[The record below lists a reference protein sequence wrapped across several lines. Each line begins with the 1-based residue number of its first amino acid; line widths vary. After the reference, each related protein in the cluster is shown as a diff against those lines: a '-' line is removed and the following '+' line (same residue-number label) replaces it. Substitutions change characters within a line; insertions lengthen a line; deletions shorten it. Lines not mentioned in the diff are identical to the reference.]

1 MKDSCVV
8 GTLTLIF
15 GLLSTLQGVSTN
27 EVSHTMNILSCPK
40 GFTCCDNEC
49 CPERKA
55 WDPANDPF
63 RFLVIILLIM
73 VALLFIYGLLL
84 ECFHLWGRVSHM
96 GKCPNCR
103 RDQHDIRTGDHLKT
117 TEPPFTAPLESIYVS
132 SLDSPPPYSQIVL
145 NPTPTELSPPYSLRP
160 EGLAGQMRGDAYATL

>member
-1 MKDSCVV
+1 MKDACAV

-15 GLLSTLQGVSTN
+15 GLISTLQGVSTN
-27 EVSHTMNILSCPK
+27 EDVNTCDSLSCPK

-63 RFLVIILLIM
+63 RFLFIILLIM

-84 ECFHLWGRVSHM
+84 ECF
-96 GKCPNCR
+96 CPNCR
-103 RDQHDIRTGDHLKT
+103 RDEYDIRTGDHLKT
-117 TEPPFTAPLESIYVS
+117 TEPPFTAPLESIYVR

-160 EGLAGQMRGDAYATL
+160 EGLAGQMRGNAYATL

>member
-84 ECFHLWGRVSHM
+84 ECF
-96 GKCPNCR
+96 P
-103 RDQHDIRTGDHLKT
+103 
-117 TEPPFTAPLESIYVS
+117 
-132 SLDSPPPYSQIVL
+132 
-145 NPTPTELSPPYSLRP
+145 PTELSPPYSLRP